1 MNHISKHILT
11 DTQYLMY
18 LIKKKRITLEDYEE
32 FCNGNVVFPYIEK
45 INDVWDNNSIDIQ
58 PYLFTVDELSRKE
71 FVTFLMFFKRYIDD
85 AEITSNKIEDIMS
98 NYKQVKNDENT
109 SSNVDNIVELLSE
122 NNELLVSL
130 LYIMQYYFL

>member
-1 MNHISKHILT
+1 MNHISNNILT

-18 LIKKKRITLEDYEE
+18 LIKKRRISLEEYEE
-32 FCNGNVVFPYIEK
+32 FCNGNVIFPYIEK

-71 FVTFLMFFKRYIDD
+71 FLNFLMFLKHYIDD
-85 AEITSNKIEDIMS
+85 AEIKSNKIENIIT
-98 NYKQVKNDENT
+98 NYKNNENT
-109 SSNVDNIVELLSE
+109 SSNVDNIVELISE

>member
-11 DTQYLMY
+11 DTQYLVY

-45 INDVWDNNSIDIQ
+45 INDVWDKNSIDIQ

-71 FVTFLMFFKRYIDD
+71 FITFLMFFKRYIDD
-85 AEITSNKIEDIMS
+85 AEITSNKIAEIMI
-98 NYKQVKNDENT
+98 NYKQVKNNENT
-109 SSNVDNIVELLSE
+109 SSNVDNIVELIGE
-122 NNELLVSL
+122 NNELLVSI